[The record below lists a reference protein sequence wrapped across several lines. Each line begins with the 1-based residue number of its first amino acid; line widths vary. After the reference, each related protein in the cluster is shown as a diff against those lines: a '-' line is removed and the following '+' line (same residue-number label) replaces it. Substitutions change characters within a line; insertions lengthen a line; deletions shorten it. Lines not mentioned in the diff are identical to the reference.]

1 MNKEFLTALDLLEK
15 EKGIKKEI
23 LIEAMENA
31 LVTAYK
37 KDYNP
42 VSEVVAKVSE
52 KTGDAKVYLR
62 KTVCEEVTNPESEI
76 EYKDALKISKKIE
89 IGETVLVDVTP
100 KTFGRIAAQ
109 NARGIVV
116 QKIREV
122 ERGNMVSEFTEKTG
136 TLVTGIVERIE
147 KGNIM
152 VSIGRTEAVLTP
164 NEQIV
169 GEEYAH
175 GEKIKI
181 YVVQVKMI
189 GKAPQVVISRSHPN
203 LVRCLFEQ
211 EVPEIADGTIEIKS
225 IAREAGARTKIAVFS
240 NDKNVEAVGSC
251 IGPKGMRVE
260 NILRELRG
268 EKIDIINYSE
278 DTATFIREA
287 LSPATV
293 VTCNVNPDEKICYV
307 TVEKDQ
313 LSLAIGKEGQ
323 NARLAAKLTGYKID
337 IKPAE

>member
-42 VSEVVAKVSE
+42 SNEVVAKVSVE
-52 KTGDAKVYLR
+52 TGDAKVYLR
-62 KTVCEEVTNPESEI
+62 KTVCEEVTDPQTEI
-76 EYKDALKISKKIE
+76 VYKDALKISKKIE
-89 IGETVLVDVTP
+89 VGETVLVDVTP

-164 NEQIV
+164 NEQIS

-203 LVRCLFEQ
+203 LVKCLFEQ

-225 IAREAGARTKIAVFS
+225 VAREAGARTKIAVFS

-287 LSPATV
+287 LSPASV

-307 TVEKDQ
+307 TVDKDQ

-337 IKPAE
+337 IKPAD

>member
-1 MNKEFLTALDLLEK
+1 MNKEFLLALDMLEK
-15 EKGIKKEI
+15 EKGIKREI

-37 KDYNP
+37 KDYQTTC
-42 VSEVVAKVSE
+42 EVVAKVSP
-52 KTGDAKVYLR
+52 KTGDAKVYLN
-62 KTVCEEVTNPESEI
+62 KAVCDEVLIPDSQI
-76 EYKDALKISKKIE
+76 DLKSALKISKAAQV
-89 IGETVLVDVTP
+89 GGYVLVDVTP

-122 ERGNMVSEFTEKTG
+122 ERGNMVAEFTQKTG
-136 TLVTGIVERIE
+136 TLVTGTVERIE
-147 KGNIM
+147 NGNIM

-164 NEQIV
+164 KEQIAN
-169 GEEYAH
+169 EMFAH

-181 YVVQVKMI
+181 YVVQIKII
-189 GKAPQVVISRSHPN
+189 GKAPQVIISRSHPN
-203 LVRCLFEQ
+203 LVKCLFEQ

-225 IAREAGARTKIAVFS
+225 IAREAGARTKIAVLS
-240 NDKNVEAVGSC
+240 KNPNVEAVGSC
-251 IGPKGMRVE
+251 IGPKGMRIE
-260 NILRELRG
+260 NILRELKG
-268 EKIDIINYSE
+268 EKVDIINYNSNM
-278 DTATFIREA
+278 ATYIKEA

-293 VTCNVNPDEKICYV
+293 VTCNVNPDEKVCYV
-307 TVEKDQ
+307 TVDKDQ

-337 IKPAE
+337 IKPAQ

>member
-164 NEQIV
+164 NEQIL

-268 EKIDIINYSE
+268 EKIDIINYSD

>member
-1 MNKEFLTALDLLEK
+1 MNKEFLIALDLLEK

-42 VSEVVAKVSE
+42 VNEVVAKVSTE
-52 KTGDAKVYLR
+52 TGDAKVYLR
-62 KTVCEEVTNPESEI
+62 KDVCEEVENPETQI
-76 EYKDALKISKKIE
+76 DFKAAKKISKTVE
-89 IGETVLVDVTP
+89 VGESVLVDVTP

-136 TLVTGIVERIE
+136 SLVTGIVERTE
-147 KGNIM
+147 KNNVM
-152 VSIGRTEAVLTP
+152 VSIGRTEAILTP
-164 NEQIV
+164 QEQIPTEIYTR
-169 GEEYAH
+169 GD
-175 GEKIKI
+175 KIKI
-181 YVVQVKMI
+181 YVVQVKII
-189 GKAPQVVISRSHPN
+189 GKAPQVIISRSHPN
-203 LVRCLFEQ
+203 LVKCLFEQ

-225 IAREAGARTKIAVFS
+225 IAREAGSRTKIAVCS
-240 NDKNVEAVGSC
+240 NNPNVEAVGSC

-260 NILRELRG
+260 NVLNELNG
-268 EKIDIINYSE
+268 EKIDIINYSS
-278 DTATFIREA
+278 DVDKFVKEA
-287 LSPATV
+287 LSPAEV
-293 VTCNVNPDEKICYV
+293 VECNVNPDEKTCYV

>member
-268 EKIDIINYSE
+268 EKIDIINYSD